1 MPLPRRRGR
10 RERPAPHRRSCR
22 KEALTP
28 QPPLPGAGEGEQI
41 DAPANAPDRPPAKVR
56 AATVWLD
63 GCSGCHMSFLDLD
76 ERLIGI
82 AQHLEMVYTP
92 LIDTK
97 VYPDDVDVALVEGA
111 VSSEEDLEKIHR
123 IRRQTK
129 ILIAFGD
136 CAVTGNVPSMR
147 NAFSVDDVY
156 RRAYFETAT
165 RNPSVPDQIVPR
177 LLPQVRPI
185 HEYVPVDIFLQGCPP
200 PADVIYGL
208 LADLVAGRTPDLTTQ
223 TRFGR

>member
-1 MPLPRRRGR
+1 MTEETGVGTQESEEPSD
-10 RERPAPHRRSCR
+10 A
-22 KEALTP
+22 
-28 QPPLPGAGEGEQI
+28 
-41 DAPANAPDRPPAKVR
+41 APARVR

-76 ERLIGI
+76 ERLIEI
-82 AQHLEMVYTP
+82 AQHLDMVYTP
-92 LIDTK
+92 LIDAK
-97 VYPDDVDVALVEGA
+97 AYPDEVDVALVEGA
-111 VSSEEDLEKIHR
+111 VSSEEDLEKILR

-129 ILIAFGD
+129 VLVAFGD

-147 NAFSVDDVY
+147 NAFPVQDVY
-156 RRAYFETAT
+156 RRGYVETAT
-165 RNPSVPDQIVPR
+165 LHPGTPDQVVPR

-185 HEYVPVDIFLQGCPP
+185 HEYVAVDVYLQGCPP

-208 LADLVAGRTPDLTTQ
+208 LTDLVAGRTPDLTSR